1 MTGSVILLVVL
12 IALNAVFAS
21 AEIAVIS
28 MNDKRLKWLAEEG
41 DKRAVKLASLTEQPA
56 RFLATIQVAITLA
69 GLLSSAFAADNFA
82 GPIVEWL
89 LAMGVRLPVGTLKNI
104 VVVLITLLLA
114 YFNLVFGELV
124 PKRIAMKRSESLA
137 LSMAGMLAAIS
148 RLFAP
153 LVSLLTVSTNGML
166 WLLGFREGSEEEKL
180 TEEEILMILEEGN
193 EQGLLDAQETEI
205 IQNVFE
211 LGDISCEQLCTHRMD
226 VIALDEEES
235 AEHWETVI
243 HEHRHTYYP
252 VYRES
257 KDHIT
262 GLLDAR
268 DYYRLQKKTRE
279 EVFTYAVRPA
289 YFVPEEIK
297 AATLLRNMRQEKKY
311 FAILIDEYGGMTGIV
326 TAHDLIEALVGTLP
340 EEETVEEKDILP
352 IRENLWK
359 IRGDAEIAEINE
371 QLGVTLPD
379 TSWETFNGFLYQLLG
394 RVPEEG
400 ETLQCTYKNLEI
412 QIDCVKKHRIE
423 EATVQLVQ

>member
-1 MTGSVILLVVL
+1 MG
-12 IALNAVFAS
+12 
-21 AEIAVIS
+21 
-28 MNDKRLKWLAEEG
+28 
-41 DKRAVKLASLTEQPA
+41 
-56 RFLATIQVAITLA
+56 TI
-69 GLLSSAFAADNFA
+69 
-82 GPIVEWL
+82 
-89 LAMGVRLPVGTLKNI
+89 KNI

-124 PKRIAMKRSESLA
+124 PKRIAMKRSERLA

-153 LVSLLTVSTNGML
+153 LVALLTVSTNGML
-166 WLLGFREGSEEEKL
+166 WLLGFRESSEEEKL

-226 VIALDEEES
+226 VIALDEEEP
-235 AEHWETVI
+235 AEQWEAVI
-243 HEHRHTYYP
+243 HERRHTYYP

-268 DYYRLQKKTRE
+268 DYYRLPKKTKE
-279 EVFTYAVRPA
+279 EIFASAVRPA

-297 AATLLRNMRQEKKY
+297 AATLLRNMRQKKKY

-340 EEETVEEKDILP
+340 EEETVEEKGILP

-359 IRGDAEIAEINE
+359 IRGDAEIGEINE
-371 QLGVTLPD
+371 LLGVALPD

-394 RVPEEG
+394 RVPEDG

-423 EATVQLVQ
+423 ETTVQLV